1 MLAAMGFKRGT
12 GSMLE
17 LCETA
22 KEQLGEEYAAKL
34 HDMTMYNAQALF
46 SSRAITPEQLAE
58 MHMFYDTTL
67 ESLKTHTNRPKKLRL
82 KWLNCLY

>member
-1 MLAAMGFKRGT
+1 
-12 GSMLE
+12 MLE

-46 SSRAITPEQLAE
+46 SSRAISPEQLTE
-58 MHMFYDTTL
+58 MRAFHDTTM
-67 ESLKTHTNRPKKLRL
+67 ENLKTRCKPLRKLRL

>member
-1 MLAAMGFKRGT
+1 MGLKRGT

-22 KEQLGEEYAAKL
+22 NAQFGEDYAAKL
-34 HDMTMYNAQALF
+34 YDMTMYNAQALF
-46 SSRAITPEQLAE
+46 SSRTIAPEQLAE
-58 MHMFYDTTL
+58 MQAFHDATL
-67 ESLKTHTNRPKKLRL
+67 ENLKTHTNWPKKLRL